1 MSSNVAGILDFE
13 DLQKVTGYQ
22 RRADVERTLRKQG
35 IRIFHGRLG
44 PWTTTDL
51 INQAGGLK
59 PGNQEH
65 YDPSIV

>member
-1 MSSNVAGILDFE
+1 MSSTVIGILDFQ
-13 DLQKVTGYQ
+13 DLQQVTGYQ
-22 RRADVERTLRKQG
+22 RRSDVERTLRQQG
-35 IRIFHGRLG
+35 IKLFHGRLG

-59 PGNQEH
+59 PINQDN